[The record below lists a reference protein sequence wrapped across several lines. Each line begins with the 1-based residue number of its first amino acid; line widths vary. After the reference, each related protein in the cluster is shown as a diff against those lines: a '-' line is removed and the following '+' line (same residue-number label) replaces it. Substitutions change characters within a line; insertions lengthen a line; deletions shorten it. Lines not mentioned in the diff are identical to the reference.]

1 MKLLLKLIF
10 CLRQA
15 LRCCSKTYW
24 VGLIFMSYFPCVY
37 SAPIIVQNGRGLVG
51 VMNESF
57 STTLSGST
65 NNYVGFSPYAYVH
78 LSFYHTSTP
87 CTSGELSL
95 MEIDGVKGVP
105 LNAQKTL
112 MLVPEVIYTD
122 NRSWRIGNTNYAD
135 IVTAVFNGYGSTTSQ
150 HLGNYNGCIWYPNQS
165 TPNNGTDGGVY
176 VNHNVSA
183 TGRLLVYGTGEQQS
197 SSGSLTYPFRL
208 VLRNPRGAGPYPTG
222 NLIPAGSYSV
232 TVSDLGCT
240 LTTPTL
246 IDFGPQ
252 PANSSAGQL
261 LATKSDGNLSVNCQ
275 QKTNP
280 ISATLS
286 LSAGINP
293 LYYSGNEYEVN
304 LLNSENKAGA
314 YITMSIDVNGT
325 PTNIPFNRNFIDIGS
340 INKSSSIAAF
350 SYPITY
356 SLYSRGMGITGKV
369 KGSAELSI
377 VLR

>member
-1 MKLLLKLIF
+1 MRLLLALIF
-10 CLRQA
+10 CLR
-15 LRCCSKTYW
+15 RYSKTCW
-24 VGLIFMSYFPCVY
+24 VGLILMGYFPCVY
-37 SAPIIVQNGRGLVG
+37 SAPIVVQNGRGLVG

-65 NNYVGFSPYAYVH
+65 NNYIGFGPFAYVH
-78 LSFYHTSTP
+78 LSFYHESTP

-112 MLVPEVIYTD
+112 MLVPEVTYTD

-135 IVTAVFNGYGSTTSQ
+135 TVTAAFNGYGSTTSQ
-150 HLGNYNGCIWYPNQS
+150 HLGNTNGCIWYPNQS
-165 TPNNGTDGGVY
+165 TPNNGTDLGVY
-176 VNHNVSA
+176 VSHNVTA

-208 VLRNPRGAGPYPTG
+208 VLRNPRSPGPYPTG
-222 NLIPAGSYSV
+222 NLMPAGGYSV
-232 TVSDLGCT
+232 IVSDLGCT

-252 PANSSAGQL
+252 PANSNVGQL

-275 QKTNP
+275 QNTNP

-314 YITMSIDVNGT
+314 YVTMSVDINGT

-340 INKSSSIAAF
+340 ISASSSMAAF

-356 SLYSRGMGITGKV
+356 SLYSRGNGITGKV

-377 VLR
+377 ILR